1 METIMK
7 YVLATAAALAAA
19 VIARPAAAEVID
31 AKFLG
36 QVATQTN
43 TSFAVGSAIDGEFV
57 YDTATS
63 RYLSFVVG
71 GQSVAPG
78 FLSSA
83 TITPD
88 LYSAIYQA
96 QLSPVPL
103 PGSRNST
110 FTVDLEGQHP
120 WPSNNALALLTDA
133 SQLATNLDRSLSNFG
148 YYNAN
153 GDGTDVHS
161 LSATLSALQVSA
173 VPEPGTAALMLV
185 GLAAAARRLGRRRA

>member
-1 METIMK
+1 MK
-7 YVLATAAALAAA
+7 HILATAAALAAA
-19 VIARPAAAEVID
+19 AIAGPAAADIID
-31 AKFLG
+31 AKFSG

-43 TSFAVGSAIDGEFV
+43 TSFAVGSAISGEFL

-78 FLSSA
+78 FLSTA
-83 TITPD
+83 AITPD
-88 LYSAIYQA
+88 LYSAIYEA

-103 PGSRNST
+103 PGVRNST
-110 FTVDLEGQHP
+110 FTVDLEGQNP
-120 WPSNNALALLTDA
+120 WPSNDAFALLTNA
-133 SQLATNLDRSLSNFG
+133 SQLATNLDRSLSTFG

-161 LSATLSALQVSA
+161 LSATLSAFQVSA

-185 GLAAAARRLGRRRA
+185 GLAAAARRIGRRKA